1 MITLKDVYEKPLAE
15 ILKEMNMVNI
25 EIHNDSSGEIHS
37 IEVKYAPQNKQEFPD
52 DPDERRGRF

>member
-1 MITLKDVYEKPLAE
+1 MMITLKDVYEKPLAE

-37 IEVKYAPQNKQEFPD
+37 IEVKYAPHINK
-52 DPDERRGRF
+52 